1 MRTSK
6 RSFVCLKGSH
16 FAKDCSSKIKCFKC
30 SKRYHIA
37 LCDSE
42 EIGHSSSRSSVTNIA
57 GVDDNTNIFLQ
68 TAKVK
73 VKNCENSYV
82 TLARVLFDSCSQL
95 SYITPQLRG
104 RLKLKTVG
112 TPKISIQ
119 TFGNKCLE
127 NNLEKVN
134 LHILAL
140 DGSEICVTCFV
151 KQICAPLN
159 NQNNKACKGKLSSH

>member
-1 MRTSK
+1 MQTSK

-16 FAKDCSSKIKCFKC
+16 FAKDCSLKIKCFKC

-37 LCDSE
+37 LCDLE

-68 TAKVK
+68 TVKVK
-73 VKNCENSYV
+73 VKNCENS
-82 TLARVLFDSCSQL
+82 LARVLFDSCSQL

-151 KQICAPLN
+151 KEICAPLN

>member
-30 SKRYHIA
+30 SKRCHIA

-57 GVDDNTNIFLQ
+57 GVDDNTIIFLQ

-151 KQICAPLN
+151 KEICAPLN

>member
-1 MRTSK
+1 MP
-6 RSFVCLKGSH
+6 FV
-16 FAKDCSSKIKCFKC
+16 
-30 SKRYHIA
+30 
-37 LCDSE
+37 
-42 EIGHSSSRSSVTNIA
+42 IGHSSSRSSVTNIA
-57 GVDDNTNIFLQ
+57 GVDDNTIIFLQ

-82 TLARVLFDSCSQL
+82 TLAWVLFGSCSQL
-95 SYITPQLRG
+95 SYITLQLRG

-134 LHILAL
+134 LHIFTSLAL
-140 DGSEICVTCFV
+140 
-151 KQICAPLN
+151 
-159 NQNNKACKGKLSSH
+159 

>member
-1 MRTSK
+1 MQTSK

-37 LCDSE
+37 LCDLE

-68 TAKVK
+68 TVK
-73 VKNCENSYV
+73 VELKNCENSL
-82 TLARVLFDSCSQL
+82 TRVLFDSCSQL
-95 SYITPQLRG
+95 FYITPQLRG

-151 KQICAPLN
+151 K
-159 NQNNKACKGKLSSH
+159 